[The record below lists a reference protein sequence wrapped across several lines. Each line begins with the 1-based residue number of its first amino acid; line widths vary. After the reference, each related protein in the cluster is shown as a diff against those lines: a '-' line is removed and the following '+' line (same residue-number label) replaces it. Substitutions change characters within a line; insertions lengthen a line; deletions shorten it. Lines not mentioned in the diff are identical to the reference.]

1 MRTAAPWDVRARDE
15 HMQMAKEIKIS
26 PGWSD
31 EMVGVMVGELKFYGF
46 QPAKLEN
53 LYGFEP
59 TKLKLCG
66 F

>member
-1 MRTAAPWDVRARDE
+1 
-15 HMQMAKEIKIS
+15 MQMAKEIKIS

-31 EMVGVMVGELKFYGF
+31 EMVGVMVGESKFYGF